1 MRVKELLQL
10 IPEEQLE
17 VFGVETKVDHQV
29 KKLSGHIMFQLIL
42 FSMINRKRI
51 SLRVM
56 EGFLKSSSFRA
67 LSNHPEIDGK
77 FNSLSDRIALIRP
90 EYFEKIYYYVYDT
103 FSKYLNEKDSIHRY
117 DSTMVA
123 VSSKLF
129 TEGMR
134 VGRTAGKDKK
144 QFKFTFGLHGSLPS
158 YMEVFKDQ
166 IHLSEDITL
175 NKAILEDKK
184 NRNHIVVFDRGL
196 RAKKAFE
203 KYSIEEIV
211 FVTRASTNISH
222 DKIQSKP
229 LQAKPANATVTI
241 SEDLVIKL
249 KYDRPVPKNRG
260 DFRLI
265 KATIDQTG
273 EEIFFLSNSQE
284 LSAYEI
290 AMIYKSR
297 WEIEIFFKFLKQ
309 ELNIEHLVSRDPNG
323 IRVMMYMTLITS
335 ILIIAFR
342 KLNKLTSYKIAKLRF
357 ALELENSVIAQ
368 IVLLC
373 GGDLSKFNELFDP

>member
-1 MRVKELLQL
+1 
-10 IPEEQLE
+10 
-17 VFGVETKVDHQV
+17 
-29 KKLSGHIMFQLIL
+29 MFQLIL
-42 FSMINRKRI
+42 FSMINRKRF

-56 EGFLKSSSFRA
+56 EEFLKSSSFRA

-129 TEGMR
+129 TEKMR
-134 VGRTAGKDKK
+134 VARTAGKDKK
-144 QFKFTFGLHGSLPS
+144 QFKFTLGVHGSLPS
-158 YMEVFKDQ
+158 YLEVFKDQ
-166 IHLSEDITL
+166 I
-175 NKAILEDKK
+175 
-184 NRNHIVVFDRGL
+184 
-196 RAKKAFE
+196 
-203 KYSIEEIV
+203 
-211 FVTRASTNISH
+211 
-222 DKIQSKP
+222 Q
-229 LQAKPANATVTI
+229 
-241 SEDLVIKL
+241 
-249 KYDRPVPKNRG
+249 
-260 DFRLI
+260 
-265 KATIDQTG
+265 
-273 EEIFFLSNSQE
+273 
-284 LSAYEI
+284 
-290 AMIYKSR
+290 
-297 WEIEIFFKFLKQ
+297 
-309 ELNIEHLVSRDPNG
+309 DPNG

-373 GGDLSKFNELFDP
+373 DGDLSKFNELFDP

>member
-1 MRVKELLQL
+1 M
-10 IPEEQLE
+10 
-17 VFGVETKVDHQV
+17 
-29 KKLSGHIMFQLIL
+29 
-42 FSMINRKRI
+42 
-51 SLRVM
+51 
-56 EGFLKSSSFRA
+56 
-67 LSNHPEIDGK
+67 
-77 FNSLSDRIALIRP
+77 
-90 EYFEKIYYYVYDT
+90 
-103 FSKYLNEKDSIHRY
+103 
-117 DSTMVA
+117 
-123 VSSKLF
+123 
-129 TEGMR
+129 
-134 VGRTAGKDKK
+134 
-144 QFKFTFGLHGSLPS
+144 
-158 YMEVFKDQ
+158 
-166 IHLSEDITL
+166 
-175 NKAILEDKK
+175 
-184 NRNHIVVFDRGL
+184 
-196 RAKKAFE
+196 
-203 KYSIEEIV
+203 
-211 FVTRASTNISH
+211 
-222 DKIQSKP
+222 
-229 LQAKPANATVTI
+229 
-241 SEDLVIKL
+241 